1 MTYYRLAVALAVG
14 ALLFLVLGIG
24 ALGIIGDGRDDQ
36 VYVSVLAVAVI
47 CSAVARLRPH
57 GMALAF
63 LATAFAQVLVS
74 ATALLAG
81 LHDNGGSI
89 VDILGLTGMY
99 AGLFCVTAWL
109 FWRAAEQS
117 STQAVSA
124 RV

>member
-1 MTYYRLAVALAVG
+1 MSHYRLALALALG
-14 ALLFLVLGIG
+14 ALVFLVLGIG

-47 CSAVARLRPH
+47 GSAVARLRPR
-57 GMALAF
+57 GMALTL
-63 LATAFAQVLVS
+63 LATALAQVLVS

-81 LHDNGGSI
+81 LHDDGASV
-89 VDILGLTGMY
+89 VDVLGLTGMY
-99 AGLFCVTAWL
+99 AGLFCVAAWL

-117 STQAVSA
+117 ASEAVSA

>member
-1 MTYYRLAVALAVG
+1 MTYYRLAVVVALG

-47 CSAVARLRPH
+47 GSAVARLRPR

-63 LATAFAQVLVS
+63 LATAFAQVLAPRQHCSPVS
-74 ATALLAG
+74 TPTARRSSTSWALGCMAG
-81 LHDNGGSI
+81 SSAPPPGCSGGR
-89 VDILGLTGMY
+89 
-99 AGLFCVTAWL
+99 
-109 FWRAAEQS
+109 RAAFRG
-117 STQAVSA
+117 AVSG

>member
-1 MTYYRLAVALAVG
+1 MSHYRLAIALTLS

-99 AGLFCVTAWL
+99 AGLFCVAAWL
-109 FWRAAEQS
+109 FWRAAEHS
-117 STQAVSA
+117 SNEAVST

>member
-1 MTYYRLAVALAVG
+1 MTYYRLAVVVALG

-47 CSAVARLRPH
+47 GSAVARLRPR

-74 ATALLAG
+74 ATVLLAG
-81 LHDNGGSI
+81 LHTYGASV
-89 VDILGLTGMY
+89 VDIVGLTGMY
-99 AGLFCVTAWL
+99 GGLFCTAAWL
-109 FWRAAEQS
+109 FWRAAEQRS
-117 STQAVSA
+117 AEAVSG

>member
-1 MTYYRLAVALAVG
+1 MTYYRLAVVVALG

-47 CSAVARLRPH
+47 GSAVARLRPR
-57 GMALAF
+57 GMALTL

-81 LHDNGGSI
+81 LHDNGAS
-89 VDILGLTGMY
+89 VFDVLGLTGMY
-99 AGLFCVTAWL
+99 AGLFCTAAWL
-109 FWRAAEQS
+109 FWGAAEQR
-117 STQAVSA
+117 STEAVGA
-124 RV
+124 PV